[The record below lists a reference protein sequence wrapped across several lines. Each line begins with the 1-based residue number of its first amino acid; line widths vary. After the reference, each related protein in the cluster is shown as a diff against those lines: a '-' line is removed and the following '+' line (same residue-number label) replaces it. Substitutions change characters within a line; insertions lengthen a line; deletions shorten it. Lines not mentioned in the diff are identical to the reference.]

1 MGTPAARP
9 VTDAGLHSRRH
20 ERWPVATGAPRCN
33 QTIFL
38 GGKMKRDFPA
48 FCLALA
54 VALAPACASTSQGRA
69 IQQTAVGGGFV
80 AIGST
85 VAASTVVATGLSL
98 VLVRDPIDTLSTFGG
113 GALSAGVFLGIGAA
127 LMAAAANDLPGELPA
142 PNAQQARPS
151 RDDDVTK
158 KKVPRREA
166 PSRAYVQPEFEPRDE
181 SEFQP
186 ISSTFGV
193 AAGHRGY
200 ILLFY
205 PLVGD
210 RCASAEIVTLEGSQK
225 LNPYSRMDGAF
236 RLDGIPTVQC
246 SESVRVVACGR
257 EISLNGTECD
267 AVTRLQRQQPR

>member
-1 MGTPAARP
+1 
-9 VTDAGLHSRRH
+9 
-20 ERWPVATGAPRCN
+20 
-33 QTIFL
+33 
-38 GGKMKRDFPA
+38 MKRDFSA
-48 FCLALA
+48 SCLALA

-98 VLVRDPIDTLSTFGG
+98 VFVRDPIDTLSTFGG

-142 PNAQQARPS
+142 PNVQQT
-151 RDDDVTK
+151 RDDDAPK
-158 KKVPRREA
+158 KKAPRREA

-225 LNPYSRMDGAF
+225 LNPYNRMDGAF
-236 RLDGIPTVQC
+236 RLDGIPTLQC

-257 EISLNGTECD
+257 QLSLNGTECE

>member
-1 MGTPAARP
+1 
-9 VTDAGLHSRRH
+9 
-20 ERWPVATGAPRCN
+20 
-33 QTIFL
+33 
-38 GGKMKRDFPA
+38 
-48 FCLALA
+48 
-54 VALAPACASTSQGRA
+54 
-69 IQQTAVGGGFV
+69 
-80 AIGST
+80 
-85 VAASTVVATGLSL
+85 L

-127 LMAAAANDLPGELPA
+127 LMAAAADDLPGETRP
-142 PNAQQARPS
+142 PDAQAL
-151 RDDDVTK
+151 
-158 KKVPRREA
+158 
-166 PSRAYVQPEFEPRDE
+166 PSRADNVPRKKAPQRESASRSYVQPEFEPRDE

-210 RCASAEIVTLEGSQK
+210 RCASAEIVTLEGPQK
-225 LNPYSRMDGAF
+225 LDPYTRMDGAF

-257 EISLNGTECD
+257 QLSLSGAECE
-267 AVTRLQRQQPR
+267 AVSRLQRQQSR